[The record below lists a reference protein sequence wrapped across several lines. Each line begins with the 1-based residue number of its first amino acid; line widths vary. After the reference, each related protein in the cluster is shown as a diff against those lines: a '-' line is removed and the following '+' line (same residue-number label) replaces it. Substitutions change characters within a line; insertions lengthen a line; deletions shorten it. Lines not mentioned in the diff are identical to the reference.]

1 MSINIGT
8 LGPCGILLPHVH
20 PRANE
25 FFVSIQNTFLFG
37 TRVEIGLL
45 TDLTPSPEYLGTL
58 TERSGT
64 LFPQGS
70 VHWQINDSPDC
81 KESSFVVFLTSS
93 DPGTTTIL
101 NEPVGNG
108 TLGRR
113 AVGKGDFEA
122 VRAVT
127 PPRLVELVDKCFERC
142 NIA

>member
-25 FFVSIQNTFLFG
+25 FFVSTSNTFLFG
-37 TRVEIGLL
+37 TRLEIGLL
-45 TDLTPSPEYLGTL
+45 GDLTPSPEIVGTL

-70 VHWQINDSPDC
+70 VHWQINDSEDC
-81 KESSFVVFLTSS
+81 KESSFVVFLTSG

-101 NEPVGNG
+101 QEPIGNG
-108 TLGRR
+108 TVGRR
-113 AVGKGDFEA
+113 AVGKEDWEFIRGI
-122 VRAVT
+122 T
-127 PPRLVELVDKCFERC
+127 PAHLVGIVEKCFERC
-142 NIA
+142 KIA